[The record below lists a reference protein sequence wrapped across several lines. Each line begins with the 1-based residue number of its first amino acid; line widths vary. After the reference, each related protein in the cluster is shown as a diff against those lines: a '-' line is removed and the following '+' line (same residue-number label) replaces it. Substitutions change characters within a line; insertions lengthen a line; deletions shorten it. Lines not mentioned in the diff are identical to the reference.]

1 MKFGFAGL
9 FFGQQTP
16 VLFYAYP
23 PALRCISGDPF
34 GKESPEDA
42 AAIGAEYTTP
52 ISKI

>member
-9 FFGQQTP
+9 F
-16 VLFYAYP
+16 LWAADACAFYAYP